1 MLTRVVAFRR
11 TEFNIC
17 LVLHGL
23 TQIVQI
29 VLTVLKGVFKRV
41 GSAQVSGLLR
51 NACRSFHSFMN
62 TAPVSAARPV
72 DIMESDFDSAARPVN
87 LITTAFCQFAAT
99 YVAQSVTG
107 CTAC

>member
-29 VLTVLKGVFKRV
+29 VLTVLKESLSELEARKSQGYC
-41 GSAQVSGLLR
+41 GTLAEAS
-51 NACRSFHSFMN
+51 
-62 TAPVSAARPV
+62 TA
-72 DIMESDFDSAARPVN
+72 
-87 LITTAFCQFAAT
+87 L
-99 YVAQSVTG
+99 
-107 CTAC
+107 